1 MLTDEE
7 LRSLNARISA
17 NADKLI
23 DMGVKV
29 WYKTRRRRRPTKSV
43 EDQLR
48 EIEDNKVEDK
58 K

>member
-1 MLTDEE
+1 MTDEE
-7 LRSLNARISA
+7 LSSLNERISA

-29 WYKTRRRRRPTKSV
+29 WHKTRRRHKPTKSV

-48 EIEDNKVEDK
+48 EIEDNKVEDNK
-58 K
+58 

>member
-29 WYKTRRRRRPTKSV
+29 WYKTRRRRKPTKRV

-48 EIEDNKVEDK
+48 EIEDNKLEDI
-58 K
+58 

>member
-23 DMGVKV
+23 DMGVNV
-29 WYKTRRRRRPTKSV
+29 WYKTRRRRKPTKRV

-48 EIEDNKVEDK
+48 EIEDNKVEDNK
-58 K
+58 

>member
-29 WYKTRRRRRPTKSV
+29 WYKTRRRHKPTKSV

-48 EIEDNKVEDK
+48 EIEDSKVEDK